1 MVALTYLQSL
11 SEASRIGSSNLTP
24 GVTTLSAAIS
34 AASAT
39 SITVTSASGFP
50 TSGSYYIMIDSEQ
63 MQVTA
68 GQGTTTWTVLRGTNS
83 TTAATHANAANVFQ
97 SATSLIPLEPGAFFE
112 PIISRYNP
120 QLQRNSFAAFYETVL
135 TEVHSELKNV
145 KAPASFETL
154 TNFLSY
160 AAKGNVTP
168 TGASPYVWTF
178 SPTLTSD
185 DLTGLGAEVGNDT
198 AVYHIAGNYCNQLE
212 LDIKRGTEA
221 AMLTADFIG
230 TEPLQMG
237 AKTPALTRTGL
248 NLLNPAYG
256 STWIDNSYASIG
268 TTAFNDITEAK
279 ITLKNGFEPLYF
291 LNGQLS
297 FTGVARPSRYLDVE
311 LTQWYDSTS
320 ELNNALNTVGNGQ
333 ERVLKLKVTGGPSN
347 TYSFE
352 LDATLYWDS
361 VAFSVD
367 KATYMAKFTGRTVY
381 DTAFA
386 SDWQMILT
394 NGIQT
399 VP

>member
-1 MVALTYLQSL
+1 MQSL
-11 SEASRIGSSNLTP
+11 NEAARIGSTNLTP

-34 AASAT
+34 STSAT
-39 SITVTSASGFP
+39 SITVTSAAGFP
-50 TSGSYYIMIDSEQ
+50 AATGYSIMIDSEQ
-63 MQVTA
+63 MTVTA
-68 GQGTTTWTVLRGTNS
+68 GFGTTTWTVTRGVGG
-83 TTAATHANAANVFQ
+83 TTAATHLINANVFQ

-120 QLQRNSFAAFYETVL
+120 QLQRNSFTAFYETVL
-135 TEVHSELKNV
+135 TEVHSELKGL

-154 TNFLSY
+154 VNWLSY
-160 AAKGNVTP
+160 GAKGSVTP
-168 TGASPYVWTF
+168 TGAGPYTWTF
-178 SPTLTSD
+178 LPSTTVD
-185 DLTGLGAEVGNDT
+185 DLQGLGAEVGNDT
-198 AVYHIAGNYCNQLE
+198 AVYHIAGNYLQQMV
-212 LDIKRGTEA
+212 LDIKRGNEA
-221 AMLTADFIG
+221 AMLTCDFIG

-237 AKTPALTRTGL
+237 AKTPGLTRTGL

-256 STWIDNSYASIG
+256 STWIDNSYGAIG

-297 FTGVARPSRYLDVE
+297 FTGVARPSRYLEVE

-333 ERVLKLKVTGGPSN
+333 ERVLKLQVTGGPSN
-347 TYSFE
+347 TYSYE

-361 VAFSVD
+361 VAFAVD

-381 DTAFA
+381 DTTFGN
-386 SDWQMILT
+386 DWQMVLT
-394 NGIQT
+394 NGLQT
-399 VP
+399 AP